1 VTGAPARSLAAFS
14 CVAILAGAATLAD
27 EGSAS
32 PRFADGAAVFAA
44 NCAVC
49 HRANGAGQAGLAP
62 PLTSYPARY
71 IALAEGRRQ
80 LVMTL
85 LYGMFGDIVV
95 DERHFNFKMPDFAR
109 LDDAT
114 LAATINYVVFDL
126 GKAPGT
132 AAPLQPEE
140 VARERSLALG
150 GDAVRRH
157 RAQALDASTP

>member
-1 VTGAPARSLAAFS
+1 VTGGPARSLAAFG
-14 CVAILAGAATLAD
+14 CAALLGSAAAPAD
-27 EGSAS
+27 EGAAS
-32 PRFADGAAVFAA
+32 PRFADGAALFAA

-49 HRANGAGQAGLAP
+49 HRANGAGQSGLAP
-62 PLTSYPARY
+62 PLTNYPARF
-71 IALAEGRRQ
+71 IVLPEGRRQ

-109 LDDAT
+109 LDDPT

-126 GKAPGT
+126 GKAPSS
-132 AAPLQPEE
+132 AAPIQPEE
-140 VARERSLALG
+140 VARERSLALS

-157 RAQALDASTP
+157 RAQALDLAPP